1 MMFFAIIWLSVVSC
15 FLAFYLNKKLT
26 KFIIGNWRTQV
37 HGLLAYT
44 LTNMVRMMLVGG
56 LHSLLR
62 FSTLQLPLLFATELA
77 FVLFMVFS
85 LKNMM
90 VLKLKAK
97 MWFVMIFSGLRMV
110 LQLLLFVQQQLKVV
124 SSGTEI

>member
-1 MMFFAIIWLSVVSC
+1 M
-15 FLAFYLNKKLT
+15 
-26 KFIIGNWRTQV
+26 
-37 HGLLAYT
+37 
-44 LTNMVRMMLVGG
+44 GG